1 MGRAVPKDFLRQIVN
16 PTLLEFEIPVQ
27 VLSEIRK
34 KLEAAEN
41 KYNFSAFGG
50 DVRRLADFLR
60 SPLWQEIVS
69 LFESAD
75 ALPALIKIL
84 ERAKEAYKDYPEVVQ
99 AIEEALKNLEKKGGE
114 KIKEYNKLEEL
125 KEKVSKIVG
134 DEFEVKISENKVVIE
149 GDRLEGYLEEDAGK
163 YSLKLEVRGTK
174 ETTAWKEVEDL
185 LKEAKDLADKLSPP

>member
-1 MGRAVPKDFLRQIVN
+1 MPKDFLRQIVN

-27 VLSEIRK
+27 ILSEIRK

-99 AIEEALKNLEKKGGE
+99 AIEEALKNIQQKGGE
-114 KIKEYNKLEEL
+114 KVKQFNILEEL
-125 KEKVSKIVG
+125 KEKVEKIVG
-134 DEFEVKISENKVVIE
+134 DEFETKISENKVVVE
-149 GDRLEGYLEEDAGK
+149 GDRLEAYIEEDAGK
-163 YSLKLEVRGTK
+163 YNMKLEVRGTK
-174 ETTAWKEVEDL
+174 ETTTWKEVEDI

>member
-1 MGRAVPKDFLRQIVN
+1 MPKDFLRQIVN

-99 AIEEALKNLEKKGGE
+99 AIEEALKNIQQKGGE
-114 KIKEYNKLEEL
+114 KVKQFNILEEL
-125 KEKVSKIVG
+125 KEKVEKIVG
-134 DEFEVKISENKVVIE
+134 DEFETKISENKVVVE
-149 GDRLEGYLEEDAGK
+149 GDRLEAYIEEDAGK
-163 YSLKLEVRGTK
+163 YNMKLEVRGTK
-174 ETTAWKEVEDL
+174 ETTAWKEVEDI